1 MNRRRVT
8 RIVDVQAKLEFSI
21 TAPAD
26 DNRQGMASGNNKHA
40 SAAFAIILGICITAA
55 SLSAQQDDIE
65 VTDFGAGF
73 VVSLGGKL
81 YDNLWTTTDTK
92 PPAHRNPA
100 FPPIPEISDA
110 DTWRCVSCHGWD
122 YKGIDGERAVLGRHE
137 AFKDLRHLVD
147 KDQKSIADK
156 IRSSHPSIPAK
167 AIPDFVIDVLA
178 VFISVGMYDRDS
190 IIDDTNRISGD
201 RDRGRDIFEGAC
213 MNCHRPDGRMPLRGE
228 KGDRSSLGWIARN
241 RPEQAV
247 HKILNGVPGAEMLAV
262 GFLEPHQIVNLLA
275 YLQSLDPDEK

>member
-1 MNRRRVT
+1 MPSGKNRY
-8 RIVDVQAKLEFSI
+8 A
-21 TAPAD
+21 A
-26 DNRQGMASGNNKHA
+26 
-40 SAAFAIILGICITAA
+40 AAFAISLGLCTATVP
-55 SLSAQQDDIE
+55 SGAQQEEIE

-81 YDNLWTTTDTK
+81 YDNLWAATGAT

-100 FPPIPEISDA
+100 FPPVPEIDDA

-122 YKGIDGERAVLGRHE
+122 YKGINGERATHGRHE
-137 AFKDLRHLVD
+137 AFKDLRHLVEID
-147 KDQKSIADK
+147 PKSIADK
-156 IRSSHPSIPAK
+156 IRSSHTSISDK
-167 AIPDFVIDVLA
+167 ATPDFVIEVLA
-178 VFISVGMYDRDS
+178 IFISVGMYDRDA

-213 MNCHRPDGRMPLRGE
+213 MNCHQPDGRMSLRGE

-275 YLQSLDPDEK
+275 YLQSLDPNEK